1 MALKIYLRYTTIET
15 AEILRQEGDDYGD
28 NSLAGID
35 YFLCGIGDRYRWSDI
50 DLAGRRKS
58 GGLICAAFGM
68 GITGQIIVFAAV
80 SFVLL
85 YFTRPWALKYLKPHL
100 VKTNYEE
107 AVGKN
112 VCVTEQIDNVRGT
125 GTAVMNGLEW
135 TARSVDDEK
144 TFEPGMIVMVKEI
157 KGVTLYVTE
166 SSDMPQMN
174 GDK

>member
-1 MALKIYLRYTTIET
+1 MEIIVWLALIIFFVVL
-15 AEILRQEGDDYGD
+15 EIATVGLTSIWLAGG
-28 NSLAGID
+28 SLA
-35 YFLCGIGDRYRWSDI
+35 
-50 DLAGRRKS
+50 
-58 GGLICAAFGM
+58 GLICAAFGM
-68 GITGQIIVFAAV
+68 GITGQIIVFAA
-80 SFVLL
+80 
-85 YFTRPWALKYLKPHL
+85 
-100 VKTNYEE
+100 
-107 AVGKN
+107 N

>member
-1 MALKIYLRYTTIET
+1 MEIIVWLALIIFFVVL
-15 AEILRQEGDDYGD
+15 EI
-28 NSLAGID
+28 ATV
-35 YFLCGIGDRYRWSDI
+35 
-50 DLAGRRKS
+50 
-58 GGLICAAFGM
+58 GLTFGM

-144 TFEPGMIVMVKEI
+144 TF
-157 KGVTLYVTE
+157 
-166 SSDMPQMN
+166 
-174 GDK
+174 

>member
-1 MALKIYLRYTTIET
+1 MEIIVWLALIIFFVVL
-15 AEILRQEGDDYGD
+15 EIATVGLTSIWLAGG
-28 NSLAGID
+28 SLA
-35 YFLCGIGDRYRWSDI
+35 
-50 DLAGRRKS
+50 
-58 GGLICAAFGM
+58 GLICAAFGM

-144 TFEPGMIVMVKEI
+144 EI

>member
-1 MALKIYLRYTTIET
+1 MEIIVWLALIIFFVVL
-15 AEILRQEGDDYGD
+15 EIATVGLTSIWLAGG
-28 NSLAGID
+28 SLA
-35 YFLCGIGDRYRWSDI
+35 
-50 DLAGRRKS
+50 
-58 GGLICAAFGM
+58 GLICAAFGM

-107 AVGKN
+107 TVGKN
-112 VCVTEQIDNVRGT
+112 VCVTEQIDNIRGT

-144 TFEPGMIVMVKEI
+144 TFEPGKIVMVKEI
-157 KGVTLYVTE
+157 KGVTHYVTE

-174 GDK
+174 GDQEK

>member
-1 MALKIYLRYTTIET
+1 MEIIVWLALIIFFVVL
-15 AEILRQEGDDYGD
+15 EIATVGLTSIWLAGG
-28 NSLAGID
+28 SLA
-35 YFLCGIGDRYRWSDI
+35 
-50 DLAGRRKS
+50 
-58 GGLICAAFGM
+58 GLICAAFGM

-85 YFTRPWALKYLKPHL
+85 YFTRPHL

-112 VCVTEQIDNVRGT
+112 VCVTEQIDNIRGT

-135 TARSVDDEK
+135 TARSVDEEK